1 VAFDLVFD
9 AMVGGDGGGKRT
21 LCQGIHRG
29 MKEEHRNNYEDL
41 NILNKNK
48 VRETMTI

>member
-1 VAFDLVFD
+1 VIVVAREHSDKEIT
-9 AMVGGDGGGKRT
+9 GGT
-21 LCQGIHRG
+21 
-29 MKEEHRNNYEDL
+29 KEEHRNNYKDL